1 MTSGPNHD
9 EDPDTTGST
18 VPPYEGRK
26 EAADID
32 PQEQSTKDGAKTA
45 GATGPVEDDEF
56 KAPDPQDTE
65 GGATGSP
72 ADEQPASETPE
83 SDEPRGDELSETGPD
98 HTPGTG
104 RAEDKP

>member
-1 MTSGPNHD
+1 MTSGPHHN

-18 VPPYEGRK
+18 VPPYEGRR
-26 EAADID
+26 ESADID
-32 PQEQSTKDGAKTA
+32 PQEEATKDDVKTA

-56 KAPDPQDTE
+56 KATDPGETE
-65 GGATGSP
+65 GGATASP

-83 SDEPRGDELSETGPD
+83 SDESRGDELSESGPA